1 MIKIGILGAAGRM
14 GQMIGREIL
23 SGQHEGA
30 VLGAAVDHMDS
41 WALGKDFKEILGL
54 GNGDI
59 HVTSD
64 KNAAFATCDVMIDFT
79 LPEATLEHTA
89 LAHQH
94 GRALVIGTTG
104 LTAVEDAGITA
115 ATAKAAVMQAA
126 NMSVGVNVLLSLV
139 EQVSRMLSAAD
150 YDIEIFEAHHRH
162 KVDAPSGTAL
172 ALGTAAAKGREVD
185 LDKAMVPARFGQIGA
200 RPVGA
205 IGMSVFRGGD
215 VIGDHTVSFAGM
227 GERIEITHKAS
238 DRALFARGAVKAA
251 LWLAGKPAGRYTMAD
266 VLGIS

>member
-14 GQMIGREIL
+14 GQMIGREIF
-23 SGQHEGA
+23 SGTYEGA
-30 VLGAAVDHMDS
+30 ALGAAVDHMDS

-54 GNGDI
+54 GSSGI

-64 KNAAFATCDVMIDFT
+64 KSAAFATCDVLIDFT
-79 LPEATLEHTA
+79 LPEAAVEHTA

-94 GRALVIGTTG
+94 GRGLVIGTTG
-104 LTAVEDAGITA
+104 LTEVEDAAITA
-115 ATAKAAVMQAA
+115 AAVRAPVLQAA

-139 EQVSRMLSAAD
+139 QQVAAILD
-150 YDIEIFEAHHRH
+150 SGYDIEIYEAHHRH

-172 ALGTAAAKGREVD
+172 ALGKAAAAGRKVD

-200 RPVGA
+200 RPVGS

-227 GERIEITHKAS
+227 GERIEVTHKAS
-238 DRALFARGAVKAA
+238 DRALFARGAIKAA
-251 LWLAGKPAGRYTMAD
+251 LWLYGKPPGRYTMAD
-266 VLGIS
+266 VLGIK